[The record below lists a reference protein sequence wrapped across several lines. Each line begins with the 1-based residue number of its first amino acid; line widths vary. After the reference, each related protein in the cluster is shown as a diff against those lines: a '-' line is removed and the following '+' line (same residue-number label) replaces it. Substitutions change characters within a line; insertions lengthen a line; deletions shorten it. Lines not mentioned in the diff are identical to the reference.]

1 MLTAA
6 DPKQPGR
13 LAGRAVGTLLTAVAG
28 VAALAGAAVLVAAA
42 PAAAQSGG
50 QCTITQAHCDG
61 WSEGPGTPGGPGDD
75 GGGDSGGGD
84 GGGGAGPCYRNGVE
98 LPCYDNIV
106 GWFNREDEC
115 YYKAAEPQPPG
126 GREGWTAYQISCVAG
141 QVSLDPEWLEN
152 PPPGYEAP
160 PDPAELRRR
169 AYARIDFDRPALH
182 TAPDP
187 DQAPGLV
194 GLPVWVWSER
204 TEASWGP
211 LEESERDR
219 DVSVVVRAAVSGVT
233 IDMGNGDSIECAPGD
248 LFDAYQPGVDDPL
261 DPSCG
266 YLPGYRTPGQ
276 YGVTATVTWN
286 VTWTINGE
294 PQGTFDTLDFE
305 SDEVTLEI
313 DELQVVRE

>member
-28 VAALAGAAVLVAAA
+28 VAVLAGAAVLVAAA
-42 PAAAQSGG
+42 PVAAQSGS

-84 GGGGAGPCYRNGVE
+84 GGGAGPCYRDGVE
-98 LPCYDNIV
+98 LPCYDDIV

-141 QVSLDPEWLEN
+141 QVSLEPEWLEN

-169 AYARIDFDRPALH
+169 AYARIDFERPALH

-204 TEASWGP
+204 TEAAWGP
-211 LEESERDR
+211 LDESERDR
-219 DVSVVVRAAVSGVT
+219 DVSVVVRAEVSGVT
-233 IDMGNGDSIECAPGD
+233 IDMGNGDSVECAPGD

-266 YLPGYRTPGQ
+266 YLPGYRAPGQ
-276 YGVTATVTWN
+276 YAVTATVTWN

-294 PQGTFDTLDFE
+294 PQGTFATLDFE
-305 SDEVTLEI
+305 SVPVTIEI